1 MNYFLKD
8 GRMRVEIE
16 AGPKGTVVS
25 IFDPTKME
33 MTVLMTE
40 QKMYMTHKFDPK
52 KLEETAAKTQPE
64 FVRTGETETILGYR
78 CEKIVIKSKD
88 FTTEAWGAEGLGTFM
103 SMGNRGPMGGNA
115 PRSGWEAALAEN
127 GFFPL
132 RTVMHNK
139 AGKETMRMEA
149 VSVEPQS
156 LPDSSFVPPAD
167 FKKFEMPSIPGLKG
181 LTPFGGKDN

>member
-1 MNYFLKD
+1 
-8 GRMRVEIE
+8 
-16 AGPKGTVVS
+16 
-25 IFDPTKME
+25 
-33 MTVLMTE
+33 
-40 QKMYMTHKFDPK
+40 
-52 KLEETAAKTQPE
+52 
-64 FVRTGETETILGYR
+64 
-78 CEKIVIKSKD
+78 
-88 FTTEAWGAEGLGTFM
+88 M

-181 LTPFGGKDN
+181 LNPFGGKDN